1 MLLNTGLFLF
11 VFLGRAVETSSLW
24 QKSKT
29 FVWRPGSN
37 LLFGLTR
44 FMTFPLT
51 LDGFSG
57 LCQFFQWLNWEV
69 DTFSIF
75 FQIWKSVYFL
85 FYSFFSLPAS
95 WISNDI
101 ASVKS
106 NCFWIS
112 GAPTG
117 LIPTAFIIFVAFVL
131 GVRRNADVAFP

>member
-1 MLLNTGLFLF
+1 MQVFFFLF
-11 VFLGRAVETSSLW
+11 SLGELSKRHLYGKSLKLLYEDLAQIFFLVW
-24 QKSKT
+24 QD
-29 FVWRPGSN
+29 
-37 LLFGLTR
+37 LF
-44 FMTFPLT
+44 FFPLT